1 MQSKLRC
8 KEIESLVKVL
18 VCFVTYKIEVK
29 SGLLSREG
37 EDTVQFPRAPI
48 YSGEDA
54 PWPDG
59 KKPFDTYKQIWIL
72 QKIEIDL

>member
-18 VCFVTYKIEVK
+18 VCFVTHKIEVK
-29 SGLLSREG
+29 FGPLSREG
-37 EDTVQFPRAPI
+37 DTVQVPRSPI

-72 QKIEIDL
+72 RKIEIDL